1 MVLGTLLVAFV
12 TATVFTLLEL
22 VTSRYPRTFFLI
34 AKSSSLYAYALI
46 YGFISGVVMLGL
58 DYLVAQGTVKLEGL
72 GLSSPY
78 VRAVAVGLTA
88 KALLHVRLFSVAVG
102 SQTFPIGIETF
113 VQPFEPWLL
122 RLIELE
128 HFDSA
133 SKLVAPRAAKYADLN
148 DVEAR
153 IRAELPLR
161 LPPAERSAF
170 LADLDRASTVSEAM
184 QLYLEFVGRRIF
196 NRVFPP

>member
-1 MVLGTLLVAFV
+1 MVLGALLVAFI

-148 DVEAR
+148 DVEGR